1 MWAMKIFWQMTQA
14 IFVNLQDILMFW
26 ASINMK
32 YLYHI
37 LQMEMG
43 NLREQIYIIY
53 RFAHIYLI
61 IARKVFKAARDKIF
75 LFNLDIY

>member
-1 MWAMKIFWQMTQA
+1 
-14 IFVNLQDILMFW
+14 
-26 ASINMK
+26 MK

-37 LQMEMG
+37 LQMDMG

-61 IARKVFKAARDKIF
+61 IAWKVFKAARDKIF